1 MSDAIYSAMYSR
13 NAELYHHGI
22 QGQKWGV
29 RNGPPYP
36 LGSGASPRAFIEK
49 YSNESYKGSKKSWD
63 ELDTYEKI
71 NSALLSISVG
81 LALVRTGK
89 AVQRWHDRRA
99 AKKEKKTS
107 NSSVNAE
114 YKGKVKK
121 EMENLT
127 NEELSKEIQR
137 MRLENEYNRLSK
149 ESKSEGRKWLE
160 DTGKR
165 VATQAIASSV
175 SLLVNR
181 FGNNALDA
189 ISEISSKTKILKEE
203 RRERPSRK
211 DLKETAEK
219 QSNPSQEILDREAA
233 LRGIRYNNNKKMEEA
248 RDRKEQAER
257 TAEYYEQAKTDLI
270 EEHEKY
276 KTWDKKNITPW
287 DRANNGAD
295 FNSTFHDNENL
306 YEQKINQYN
315 SIIEREKKVA
325 KENEDEIKNI
335 DSTNRNIR

>member
-1 MSDAIYSAMYSR
+1 MSDVIYSAMYSR

-22 QGQKWGV
+22 QGQKWGI

-89 AVQRWHDRRA
+89 AIQRWHDRRA
-99 AKKEKKTS
+99 AEKEKKTN

-127 NEELSKEIQR
+127 NAELSKEIQR

-149 ESKSEGRKWLE
+149 ESKSEGRKWIE

-165 VATQAIASSV
+165 VATQVIASSA

-181 FGNNALDA
+181 YGNKALDA
-189 ISEISSKTKILKEE
+189 ISGTVTDIASKQKILKEKRSE
-203 RRERPSRK
+203 SPSKK

-219 QSNPSQEILDREAA
+219 QKESYRTFEQ
-233 LRGIRYNNNKKMEEA
+233 NKQHA
-248 RDRKEQAER
+248 
-257 TAEYYEQAKTDLI
+257 
-270 EEHEKY
+270 
-276 KTWDKKNITPW
+276 
-287 DRANNGAD
+287 
-295 FNSTFHDNENL
+295 
-306 YEQKINQYN
+306 
-315 SIIEREKKVA
+315 EKK
-325 KENEDEIKNI
+325 KK
-335 DSTNRNIR
+335 SRK